1 MTTRRRHGKKQ
12 KKERNIFM
20 TKPGDSQTKKTLHE
34 LAKEFPEK
42 TYRELEKYR
51 DADRQEEALGIGA
64 IGHNHSPD
72 LVEVMAI
79 ENDKLKKRSQ
89 EEIENVKKE
98 ADRLMMNKLAEIEAL
113 KTQLHTDRAEYQKEL
128 DRIKKENNDL
138 YNKIADLTEV
148 TKSKDYFRDPDYKY
162 LIEENRRLEEERNE
176 LLVDNKKL
184 SAQIEDRINQIRKSG
199 M

>member
-1 MTTRRRHGKKQ
+1 
-12 KKERNIFM
+12 M

-79 ENDKLKKRSQ
+79 ENDNLKTRAR

-128 DRIKKENNDL
+128 DRIKRENNDL

-148 TKSKDYFRDPDYKY
+148 AKSKDYFRDPDYKY
-162 LIEENRRLEEERNE
+162 LIDENHRLEQQYLE
-176 LLVDNKKL
+176 VKADNIKL
-184 SAQIEDRINQIRKSG
+184 ARQVEDKMDQLRKSG